1 MFAFVIYDKQNLIVH
16 AFRDRAGVKPFF
28 YYKKNGLFLFAS
40 ELKAFHQHSG
50 FEKEIDIGAL
60 VAYFDYG
67 YVPSPYCI
75 FKDTHKL
82 EPGHYIKMNLSK
94 NDFKIK
100 EYWNSDTFY
109 TKPKLTLSY
118 EEAKNELHS
127 LLKSAYN
134 YRMVAD
140 VPVGVFLSGGYD
152 STSVAA
158 ILQASSNS
166 KIKTFTIGFE
176 EGNNEAPYA
185 KENASF
191 LGTDHHEFYCTENEA
206 KDIIKDL
213 PYYYDEPF
221 GDSSA
226 IPTTLVSKYAKKG
239 SYCCLVC

>member
-1 MFAFVIYDKQNLIVH
+1 MINKNLIVH

-109 TKPKLTLSY
+109 TKP
-118 EEAKNELHS
+118 
-127 LLKSAYN
+127 
-134 YRMVAD
+134 
-140 VPVGVFLSGGYD
+140 
-152 STSVAA
+152 
-158 ILQASSNS
+158 
-166 KIKTFTIGFE
+166 
-176 EGNNEAPYA
+176 
-185 KENASF
+185 
-191 LGTDHHEFYCTENEA
+191 
-206 KDIIKDL
+206 
-213 PYYYDEPF
+213 
-221 GDSSA
+221 
-226 IPTTLVSKYAKKG
+226 
-239 SYCCLVC
+239 